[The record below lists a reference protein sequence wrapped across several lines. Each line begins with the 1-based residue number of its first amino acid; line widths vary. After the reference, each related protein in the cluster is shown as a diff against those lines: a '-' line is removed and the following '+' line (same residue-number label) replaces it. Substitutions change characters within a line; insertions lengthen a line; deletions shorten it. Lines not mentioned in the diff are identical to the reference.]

1 MTKKTFYFIIL
12 LIGIRNL
19 TNAQELPLYI
29 TADQKRNN
37 NFLLEIT
44 NYSYTSR
51 GDDEICYT
59 NLTMYSNPNRGFEY
73 SSQSNEDS
81 FSIKRFLIRNNI
93 HNIYFKSISQD
104 YRRCWPEWC
113 CDGAIAAIEKT
124 IPISKYC
131 STLSFK
137 DYGENHHGDKEAESN
152 IFFNY
157 KVIPLHTL
165 KTSDNNS
172 AKFLPIDV
180 KVPLIA
186 KEGFDNNLY
195 HYEYATEKKK
205 KKRNF
210 WSLLLVD
217 DYDYNWQ
224 PLPAKFQQKQ
234 SIEVSA
240 EDVLGSKAR
249 AEEMIGKP
257 IYFRVV
263 SYDKDTGLVCSSSEV
278 LPLTVTQAAPFIT
291 IKNIQ
296 SPLCNS
302 NETTATVTIQLSRKL
317 LGSLEQYRK
326 NKGAY
331 LGEVFEKLSFSEK
344 DVQILGKSSIG
355 VNGLPEDLTEYFL
368 QHDRIDNVVLTTATV
383 TTNYQIDIMGY
394 FYYLNKNGERKDIQL
409 YTDDAQHKG
418 IFTITVPQPL
428 TAKAFPI
435 DNRCFGDTQGK
446 IEVRVLGGTP
456 PYKYIKNGEPP
467 VAIAGNFFS
476 IENLAS
482 GVYTFTITDKNNCP
496 MTSDNPLVVT
506 VWGPKMP
513 ITIMNENTDLVTNV
527 TGFGR
532 ADGKIE
538 PIVMGGTLYNY
549 NKNQYIATL
558 YSSKGEI
565 SYSKRDLLSADN
577 DIPKYRYVYEN
588 LEAGTYTFTVRDY
601 YNCAIMKEIT
611 ITEPPLL
618 TASITATTTIGC
630 NQNNNDPN
638 NHYELYSNGVLSA
651 TVEGGV
657 PPYKYFWKKLG
668 RRVPLQGN
676 DKPIIRGLS
685 KGTYQLVVTDKN
697 DNEATA
703 FYTLT
708 EPPRLMLSV
717 TKSEMTCSAPN
728 GGQATA
734 IASGGT
740 PPYTYLWNTGYSGA
754 YITGLS
760 AGKYFVTVSD
770 SRGCSVQEKVVL
782 SYPEEVEVN
791 NAIITP
797 VTCYEGNDG
806 KIALTLS
813 GGKGNINVSWYDA
826 QGNLLSQR
834 ITNGGKT
841 INGLKAGKYKAVFCD
856 QSDCPAL
863 EQFYEVL
870 QPEKTVINIPS
881 QITICQGDSRS
892 FDLSSAFPSATF
904 RWTNSTGSLLSTEPT
919 FAVSAKGIY
928 KVEITDQKGCRE
940 ATTFEVLQSDK
951 VLEVDFLAATN
962 AYYNYTVKLINLS
975 HSITT
980 QWVLPQEVTLIKEE
994 NGGAEVR
1001 FPKEGTYT
1009 IGLKGLLDGCEKTIY
1024 KTLWV
1029 EKDRLGIGKENSS
1042 KEVVIDDFKIVD
1054 NPNNGTFRIEVKLK
1068 KPAAIKIYGMD
1079 ILGQMVIPPI
1089 EQPESTTFNIP
1100 VSNSRL
1106 SGQYLIIL
1114 EAGGDVMVQ
1123 KMIVH

>member
-1 MTKKTFYFIIL
+1 MYKKIPIIFFFILIVNPTFGQDYPL
-12 LIGIRNL
+12 GIRDIDKQNNNYYLTTNL
-19 TNAQELPLYI
+19 DWKVKYATGHCEAFFQTFIDGNSIISKNLGEYRNNTYSLGAFLSNKPSTIYFRAMARDAGWIIKWFEEFRSCNSNTS
-29 TADQKRNN
+29 TADKNSPTQNIVLCWERKEKLHDTKDKMN
-37 NFLLEIT
+37 T
-44 NYSYTSR
+44 YSGY
-51 GDDEICYT
+51 EVEYW
-59 NLTMYSNPNRGFEY
+59 LT
-73 SSQSNEDS
+73 
-81 FSIKRFLIRNNI
+81 IK
-93 HNIYFKSISQD
+93 
-104 YRRCWPEWC
+104 
-113 CDGAIAAIEKT
+113 
-124 IPISKYC
+124 
-131 STLSFK
+131 
-137 DYGENHHGDKEAESN
+137 
-152 IFFNY
+152 Y
-157 KVIPLHTL
+157 KIVPLHTL

-172 AKFLPIDV
+172 AKFLPVDV

-186 KEGFDNNLY
+186 KEGFDSDLY
-195 HYEYATEKKK
+195 RYEYATQG
-205 KKRNF
+205 N
-210 WSLLLVD
+210 
-217 DYDYNWQ
+217 NWQ

-249 AEEMIGKP
+249 AEEMIGKH

-263 SYDKDTGLVCSSSEV
+263 SYDKDTGLVCSSSNNV
-278 LPLTVTQAAPFIT
+278 NLTVTQAPPLIT

-296 SPLCNS
+296 SPLCNIK
-302 NETTATVTIQLSRKL
+302 ETKTTATVTIQLSRKL
-317 LGSLEQYRK
+317 LGSLEQYKK
-326 NKGAY
+326 NRGAY
-331 LGEVFEKLSFSEK
+331 LGEVFNTFSFIKEGGNETEGA
-344 DVQILGKSSIG
+344 IEI
-355 VNGLPEDLTEYFL
+355 NGLPEDLTEYFL

-383 TTNYQIDIMGY
+383 TTNYQIDIKGF
-394 FYYLNKNGERKDIQL
+394 FYYLDSNGQRKDIQL
-409 YTDDAQHKG
+409 YTDDTQHKG
-418 IFTITVPQPL
+418 RFTVAVPEPL
-428 TAKAFPI
+428 NSSLYYKY
-435 DNRCFGDTQGK
+435 DNQCFGESMGV
-446 IEVRVLGGTP
+446 IILGFSGGTP
-456 PYKYIKNGEPP
+456 PYKYIKNGEEPIP
-467 VAIAGNFFS
+467 VYGNS
-476 IENLAS
+476 IYLSSLPS
-482 GVYTFTITDKNNCP
+482 GTYTFTITDKNDCQILKNG
-496 MTSDNPLVVT
+496 VVSP
-506 VWGPKMP
+506 VVVKIGGPTKP
-513 ITIMNENTDLVTNV
+513 ITIVNEGEADFVKHVSGYKRGDGSITTIITGGTPKKNDLLEYTV
-527 TGFGR
+527 
-532 ADGKIE
+532 KIE
-538 PIVMGGTLYNY
+538 
-549 NKNQYIATL
+549 
-558 YSSKGEI
+558 SDKGIKKEI
-565 SYSKRDLLSADN
+565 SL
-577 DIPKYRYVYEN
+577 YETGSSIRGFKSTFEY
-588 LEAGTYTFTVRDY
+588 LDAGTYTLTIIDD
-601 YNCAIMKEIT
+601 NGCTLTKKIT
-611 ITEPPLL
+611 ITEPDELIIN
-618 TASITATTTIGC
+618 SIEATPISC
-630 NQNNNDPN
+630 NPRNSDPN
-638 NHYELYSNGVLSA
+638 NNSSINSNGTL
-651 TVEGGV
+651 TVNAKGGV
-657 PPYKYFWKKLG
+657 PAYRYVWKRFNKPYTETRNKTITDLVDGIYQVEVIDANENKA
-668 RRVPLQGN
+668 V
-676 DKPIIRGLS
+676 
-685 KGTYQLVVTDKN
+685 GT
-697 DNEATA
+697 
-703 FYTLT
+703 YTLT
-708 EPPRLMLSV
+708 YPDPLYLKI

-740 PPYTYLWNTGYSGA
+740 PPYTYLWNTGHSGA
-754 YITGLS
+754 HITGLS
-760 AGKYFVTVSD
+760 AGKYFLTVSD

-841 INGLKAGKYKAVFCD
+841 INGLKAGKYKAVFRD

-870 QPEKTVINIPS
+870 QPEKTIINIPS

-892 FDLSSAFPSATF
+892 FDLSTAFPSATF
-904 RWTNSTGSLLSTEPT
+904 RWTDSTGTLLSTEPT

-1009 IGLKGLLDGCEKTIY
+1009 IGLKGFLDGCEKTIY

-1079 ILGQMVIPPI
+1079 ILGQMVISPI
-1089 EQPESTTFNIP
+1089 EQPEGTSFSIP

-1114 EAGGDVMVQ
+1114 EAGGDIMVQ
-1123 KMIVH
+1123 KMIVNH

>member
-1 MTKKTFYFIIL
+1 MYKKIPIIFFFILIVNPTFGQDYPL
-12 LIGIRNL
+12 GIRDIDKQNNNYYLTTNL
-19 TNAQELPLYI
+19 DWKVKYATGHCEAFFQTFIDGNSIISKDLGEYRNNTYSLGAFLSNKPSTIYFRAMARDAGWIIKWFEKFRSCNSNTS
-29 TADQKRNN
+29 TADKNSPTQNIVLCSERKEKLHDTKDEMN
-37 NFLLEIT
+37 T
-44 NYSYTSR
+44 YSGY
-51 GDDEICYT
+51 EVEYW
-59 NLTMYSNPNRGFEY
+59 LT
-73 SSQSNEDS
+73 
-81 FSIKRFLIRNNI
+81 IK
-93 HNIYFKSISQD
+93 
-104 YRRCWPEWC
+104 
-113 CDGAIAAIEKT
+113 
-124 IPISKYC
+124 
-131 STLSFK
+131 
-137 DYGENHHGDKEAESN
+137 
-152 IFFNY
+152 Y
-157 KVIPLHTL
+157 KIVPLHTL

-172 AKFLPIDV
+172 AKFLPIETEI
-180 KVPLIA
+180 PLIG
-186 KEGFDNNLY
+186 KEGFNPDLY
-195 HYEYATEKKK
+195 EFRYREFGKDWKTLKESQYSRHS
-205 KKRNF
+205 R
-210 WSLLLVD
+210 
-217 DYDYNWQ
+217 YDY
-224 PLPAKFQQKQ
+224 PHTIYTSASKIFGAK
-234 SIEVSA
+234 A
-240 EDVLGSKAR
+240 ES
-249 AEEMIGKP
+249 MIGKT
-257 IYFRVV
+257 IDFQIV
-263 SYDKDTGLVCSSSEV
+263 SRDKDNGNVCSSSNII
-278 LPLTVTQAAPFIT
+278 PLTITKSAPFIGVID
-291 IKNIQ
+291 IKN
-296 SPLCNS
+296 PLCYS
-302 NETTATVTIQLSRKL
+302 NEPTATFTVKLGRKL
-317 LGSLEQYRK
+317 LGDLQKYKTDK
-326 NKGAY
+326 NNY
-331 LGEVFEKLSFSEK
+331 LGETLKITIQRK
-344 DVQILGKSSIG
+344 DSSRAERPE
-355 VNGLPEDLTEYFL
+355 NLPEEESKTTEYFL
-368 QHDRIDNVVLTTATV
+368 QHDRIENVVLHTASV
-383 TTNYQIDIMGY
+383 TTDYTIKLKGNL
-394 FYYLNKNGERKDIQL
+394 YYLNSEGKRASIPL
-409 YTDDAQHKG
+409 YSDHYMHSYP
-418 IFTITVPQPL
+418 FTITVPKPL
-428 TAKAFPI
+428 TASAFPT

-496 MTSDNPLVVT
+496 MTSDNPLVVN

-549 NKNQYIATL
+549 NKNQYIVEL

-588 LEAGTYTFTVRDY
+588 LKAGTYTFTVRDY
-601 YNCAIMKEIT
+601 YGCAIKKEII

-638 NHYELYSNGVLSA
+638 NHYELYNNGVLRA

-657 PPYKYFWKKLG
+657 PPYKYRWKKIGSQTSFLG
-668 RRVPLQGN
+668 NGTAVIRRLG
-676 DKPIIRGLS
+676 
-685 KGTYQLVVTDKN
+685 KGTYQLVVTDEN

-728 GGQATA
+728 GGQAAA

-740 PPYTYLWNTGYSGA
+740 PPYTYLWNTGHSGA
-754 YITGLS
+754 HITGLS

-813 GGKGNINVSWYDA
+813 GGKGNISVSWYDA

-841 INGLKAGKYKAVFCD
+841 INGLKAGKYKAVFRD

-892 FDLSSAFPSATF
+892 FDLSTAFPSATF
-904 RWTNSTGSLLSTEPT
+904 RWTDSTGSLLSTEPT

-994 NGGAEVR
+994 NGSAEVR

-1009 IGLKGLLDGCEKTIY
+1009 IGLKGFLDGCEKTIY

-1079 ILGQMVIPPI
+1079 ILGQMVISPI
-1089 EQPESTTFNIP
+1089 EQPEGTSFSIP

-1123 KMIVH
+1123 KMIVNH

>member
-1 MTKKTFYFIIL
+1 MKKFLLILIFLDYFISFGQDFSLGIDTNTKEKYKYL
-12 LIGIRNL
+12 LLSKKFVL
-19 TNAQELPLYI
+19 TAW
-29 TADQKRNN
+29 R
-37 NFLLEIT
+37 
-44 NYSYTSR
+44 
-51 GDDEICYT
+51 DDRDCGSLFYVQL
-59 NLTMYSNPNRGFEY
+59 N
-73 SSQSNEDS
+73 D
-81 FSIKRFLIRNNI
+81 K
-93 HNIYFKSISQD
+93 D
-104 YRRCWPEWC
+104 
-113 CDGAIAAIEKT
+113 
-124 IPISKYC
+124 IPIRIGNESFTRFEGFWSGTYYPEIKHPFDFEPKKIFIHGWFKDTGNFRSC
-131 STLSFK
+131 DENLGANNAWINVKNEEPIDICKTGNIKGEDETEEEVSIASTLEF
-137 DYGENHHGDKEAESN
+137 Y
-152 IFFNY
+152 IL
-157 KVIPLHTL
+157 PLHTL

-172 AKFLPIDV
+172 AKFLPIETEI
-180 KVPLIA
+180 PLIG
-186 KEGFDNNLY
+186 KEGFNPDLY
-195 HYEYATEKKK
+195 EFRYREFGKDWKTLKESQYSRHS
-205 KKRNF
+205 R
-210 WSLLLVD
+210 
-217 DYDYNWQ
+217 YDY
-224 PLPAKFQQKQ
+224 PHTIYTSASKIFGAK
-234 SIEVSA
+234 A
-240 EDVLGSKAR
+240 ES
-249 AEEMIGKP
+249 MIGKT
-257 IYFRVV
+257 IDFQIV
-263 SYDKDTGLVCSSSEV
+263 SRDKDNGNVCSSSNII
-278 LPLTVTQAAPFIT
+278 PLIITKSAPFIGVID
-291 IKNIQ
+291 IKN
-296 SPLCNS
+296 PLCYS
-302 NETTATVTIQLSRKL
+302 NEPTATFTVKLGRKL
-317 LGSLEQYRK
+317 LGDLQKYKTDK
-326 NKGAY
+326 NNY
-331 LGEVFEKLSFSEK
+331 LGETLKITIQRK
-344 DVQILGKSSIG
+344 DSSRAERPE
-355 VNGLPEDLTEYFL
+355 NLPEEESKTTEYFL
-368 QHDRIDNVVLTTATV
+368 QHDRIENVVLHTASV
-383 TTNYQIDIMGY
+383 TTDYTIKLKGNL
-394 FYYLNKNGERKDIQL
+394 YYLNSEGKRASIPL
-409 YTDDAQHKG
+409 YSDHYMHSYP
-418 IFTITVPQPL
+418 FTITVPQPL

-467 VAIAGNFFS
+467 VTIAGNFFS

-496 MTSDNPLVVT
+496 MASDNPLVVN

-527 TGFGR
+527 TGSGR

-565 SYSKRDLLSADN
+565 SYSKRDLLSVDN

-601 YNCAIMKEIT
+601 YDCAIMKEIT

-618 TASITATTTIGC
+618 TASISATTTIGC

-638 NHYELYSNGVLSA
+638 NHYELYNNGVLSA

-685 KGTYQLVVTDKN
+685 KGTYQLFVTDEN
-697 DNEATA
+697 DDEVIA

-708 EPPRLMLSV
+708 EPPQLMLSV
-717 TKSEMTCSAPN
+717 TKSEMTCSVPN

-740 PPYTYLWNTGYSGA
+740 PPYTYLWNTGHSGA
-754 YITGLS
+754 HITGLS

-813 GGKGNINVSWYDA
+813 GGKGTINISWYDA

-841 INGLKAGKYKAVFCD
+841 INGLKAGKYKAVFRD

-892 FDLSSAFPSATF
+892 FDLSTAFPSATF
-904 RWTNSTGSLLSTEPT
+904 RWTDSTGTLLSTEPT

-940 ATTFEVLQSDK
+940 STTFEVLQSDK

-1009 IGLKGLLDGCEKTIY
+1009 IGLKGFLDGCEKTIY

-1029 EKDRLGIGKENSS
+1029 EKDRLGIGKENSF

-1079 ILGQMVIPPI
+1079 ILGQMVISPI

-1100 VSNSRL
+1100 VSNSGL

-1123 KMIVH
+1123 KMIVNH

>member
-1 MTKKTFYFIIL
+1 MCKTL
-12 LIGIRNL
+12 HDSKEGDG
-19 TNAQELPLYI
+19 NAASLG
-29 TADQKRNN
+29 
-37 NFLLEIT
+37 
-44 NYSYTSR
+44 YSY
-51 GDDEICYT
+51 DFY
-59 NLTMYSNPNRGFEY
+59 
-73 SSQSNEDS
+73 
-81 FSIKRFLIRNNI
+81 
-93 HNIYFKSISQD
+93 
-104 YRRCWPEWC
+104 
-113 CDGAIAAIEKT
+113 
-124 IPISKYC
+124 
-131 STLSFK
+131 
-137 DYGENHHGDKEAESN
+137 
-152 IFFNY
+152 
-157 KVIPLHTL
+157 VVPLHTL
-165 KTSDNNS
+165 KTSDSNS

-186 KEGFDNNLY
+186 KEGFDSDLY
-195 HYEYATEKKK
+195 RYEYATQG
-205 KKRNF
+205 N
-210 WSLLLVD
+210 
-217 DYDYNWQ
+217 NWR
-224 PLPAKFQQKQ
+224 PLPAKFQKKQ

-240 EDVLGSKAR
+240 EDVLESKTK
-249 AEEMIGKP
+249 AEEMIGKF
-257 IYFRVV
+257 ISFRVV
-263 SYDKDTGLVCSSSEV
+263 SYDKDTGLVCSSSNNV
-278 LPLTVTQAAPFIT
+278 DLTVTQAAPLIT

-317 LGSLEQYRK
+317 LGSLEQYKK
-326 NKGAY
+326 NRGAY
-331 LGEVFEKLSFSEK
+331 LGEVFNTFSFIKEGGN
-344 DVQILGKSSIG
+344 QTEAAIG
-355 VNGLPEDLTEYFL
+355 INGLPKDLTEYFL
-368 QHDRIDNVVLTTATV
+368 QHDRIDNVVLTTASV
-383 TTNYQIDIMGY
+383 TTNYQIDIKGK
-394 FYYLNKNGERKDIQL
+394 FYYLDSNGQRKDIQL
-409 YTDDAQHKG
+409 YTDDTQHKG
-418 IFTITVPQPL
+418 RFTVAVPEPL
-428 TAKAFPI
+428 NSSLYYKY
-435 DNRCFGDTQGK
+435 DNQCFGESMGV
-446 IEVRVLGGTP
+446 IILGFSGGTP
-456 PYKYIKNGEPP
+456 PYKYIKNGEEPIP
-467 VAIAGNFFS
+467 VYGNS
-476 IENLAS
+476 IYLSSLPS
-482 GVYTFTITDKNNCP
+482 GTYTFTITDKNDCQILKNGVVSP
-496 MTSDNPLVVT
+496 VVVT
-506 VWGPKMP
+506 ITQPQIP
-513 ITIMNENTDLVTNV
+513 ITITNEIDYISQIR
-527 TGFGR
+527 GYGR
-532 ADGKIE
+532 KDGAIR
-538 PIVMGGTLYNY
+538 PIIKGGTTVNGEYLV
-549 NKNQYIATL
+549 QLQTQTQTL
-558 YSSKGEI
+558 TFSGTGRRPSGGYQASF
-565 SYSKRDLLSADN
+565 DN
-577 DIPKYRYVYEN
+577 LDK
-588 LEAGTYTFTVRDY
+588 GTYTL
-601 YNCAIMKEIT
+601 T
-611 ITEPPLL
+611 IQDHKGCILTRVISIVEPPLL
-618 TASITATTTIGC
+618 TASISATTTIGC

-638 NHYELYSNGVLSA
+638 NHYELYNNGVLSA

-657 PPYKYFWKKLG
+657 PPYKYRWKKIGSQTSFLG
-668 RRVPLQGN
+668 NGTAVIRRLG
-676 DKPIIRGLS
+676 
-685 KGTYQLVVTDKN
+685 KGTYQLVVTDEN

-740 PPYTYLWNTGYSGA
+740 PPYTYLWNTGHSGA
-754 YITGLS
+754 HITGLS

-813 GGKGNINVSWYDA
+813 GGKGNISISWYDA

-841 INGLKAGKYKAVFCD
+841 INGLKAGKYKAVFRD

-892 FDLSSAFPSATF
+892 FDLSTAFPSATF
-904 RWTNSTGSLLSTEPT
+904 RWTDSTGTLLSTEPT
-919 FAVSAKGIY
+919 FAVSTKGIY

-940 ATTFEVLQSDK
+940 MTTFEVLQSDK

-994 NGGAEVR
+994 NGSAEVR

-1009 IGLKGLLDGCEKTIY
+1009 IGLKGFLDGCEKTIY

-1029 EKDRLGIGKENSS
+1029 EKDRLGIGKENSF

-1079 ILGQMVIPPI
+1079 ILGQMVISPI

-1123 KMIVH
+1123 KMIVNH

>member
-1 MTKKTFYFIIL
+1 MEKKFRETPI
-12 LIGIRNL
+12 N
-19 TNAQELPLYI
+19 
-29 TADQKRNN
+29 
-37 NFLLEIT
+37 
-44 NYSYTSR
+44 
-51 GDDEICYT
+51 
-59 NLTMYSNPNRGFEY
+59 
-73 SSQSNEDS
+73 QSNIELDDDVEK
-81 FSIKRFLIRNNI
+81 IKI
-93 HNIYFKSISQD
+93 HREVVDAVLKFNFFGNKST
-104 YRRCWPEWC
+104 C
-113 CDGAIAAIEKT
+113 CDCFHTSDAKEEKPYDIT
-124 IPISKYC
+124 YC
-131 STLSFK
+131 ALRPLSLHVVSGEKKPQAKGSITF
-137 DYGENHHGDKEAESN
+137 DYYIRPN
-152 IFFNY
+152 
-157 KVIPLHTL
+157 HTL

-186 KEGFDNNLY
+186 KEGFDSDLY

-205 KKRNF
+205 KERK
-210 WSLLLVD
+210 WWWPLLWGD

-224 PLPAKFQQKQ
+224 PLPAKFQKKQ
-234 SIEVSA
+234 RIGVSA
-240 EDVLGSKAR
+240 GDILGSKAK
-249 AEEMIGKP
+249 AEEMIGKH

-278 LPLTVTQAAPFIT
+278 LPLTVTQAAPLIT

-296 SPLCNS
+296 TPLCNS

-317 LGSLEQYRK
+317 LGSLEQYKK
-326 NKGAY
+326 NRGAY
-331 LGEVFEKLSFSEK
+331 LGEVFNTFSFIKEGGN
-344 DVQILGKSSIG
+344 QTEAAIG
-355 VNGLPEDLTEYFL
+355 INGLPKDLTEYFL
-368 QHDRIDNVVLTTATV
+368 QHDRIDNVVLTTASV
-383 TTNYQIDIMGY
+383 TTNYQIDIKGF
-394 FYYLNKNGERKDIQL
+394 FYYLDSNRQRKDIPL
-409 YTDDAQHKG
+409 YTDDTQHKG
-418 IFTITVPQPL
+418 RFTVAVPEPL
-428 TAKAFPI
+428 NSSLYYKY
-435 DNRCFGDTQGK
+435 DNQCFGESMGVM
-446 IEVRVLGGTP
+446 ILGFSGGTP
-456 PYKYIKNGEPP
+456 PYKYIKNGEEPIP
-467 VAIAGNFFS
+467 VYGNS
-476 IENLAS
+476 IYLSSLPS
-482 GVYTFTITDKNNCP
+482 GTYTFTITDKNDCQILKNG
-496 MTSDNPLVVT
+496 VVSP
-506 VWGPKMP
+506 VVVKIGGPTKP
-513 ITIMNENTDLVTNV
+513 ITIVNEGEADFVKHVSGYKRGDGSITTIITGGTPKKNDLLEYTV
-527 TGFGR
+527 
-532 ADGKIE
+532 KIE
-538 PIVMGGTLYNY
+538 
-549 NKNQYIATL
+549 
-558 YSSKGEI
+558 SDKGIKKEI
-565 SYSKRDLLSADN
+565 SL
-577 DIPKYRYVYEN
+577 YETGSSIRGFKSTFEY
-588 LEAGTYTFTVRDY
+588 LDAGTYTLTIIDD
-601 YNCAIMKEIT
+601 NGCTLTKKIT
-611 ITEPPLL
+611 IIEPDEL
-618 TASITATTTIGC
+618 IIKNIEATPISC
-630 NQNNNDPN
+630 NPRNSDPN
-638 NHYELYSNGVLSA
+638 NNSSINSNGTL
-651 TVEGGV
+651 TVNAKGGV
-657 PPYKYFWKKLG
+657 PIYRYVWKRFNKPYTETRNKTITDLVDGIYQVEVIDANENKA
-668 RRVPLQGN
+668 V
-676 DKPIIRGLS
+676 
-685 KGTYQLVVTDKN
+685 GT
-697 DNEATA
+697 
-703 FYTLT
+703 YTLT
-708 EPPRLMLSV
+708 YPDPLYLKI

-740 PPYTYLWNTGYSGA
+740 PPYTYLWNTGHSGA
-754 YITGLS
+754 HITGLS

-813 GGKGNINVSWYDA
+813 GGKGNISVSWYDA

-841 INGLKAGKYKAVFCD
+841 INGLKAGKYKAVFRD

-892 FDLSSAFPSATF
+892 FDLSTAFPSATF
-904 RWTNSTGSLLSTEPT
+904 RWTDSTGSLLSTEPT

-940 ATTFEVLQSDK
+940 STTFEVLQSDK

-1009 IGLKGLLDGCEKTIY
+1009 IGLKGFLDGCEKTIY

-1068 KPAAIKIYGMD
+1068 KPAVIKIYGMD

-1123 KMIVH
+1123 KMIVNH

>member
-1 MTKKTFYFIIL
+1 MSSFFIL
-12 LIGIRNL
+12 C
-19 TNAQELPLYI
+19 
-29 TADQKRNN
+29 N
-37 NFLLEIT
+37 NFLKKHLDFLFYLYYVFFFVNLYSQKKYFLDLKNLNISSWTRDRTCTNIT
-44 NYSYTSR
+44 QIKILYKN
-51 GDDEICYT
+51 GKEVPVF
-59 NLTMYSNPNRGFEY
+59 YSNNDTKTPFN
-73 SSQSNEDS
+73 QSNIELDDDVEKIKIYREVVDAVLDWDFLGES
-81 FSIKRFLIRNNI
+81 TCCYCFHTDDAKREEPYDITYCALRPLSLHVASREKHAQAKGSITF
-93 HNIYFKSISQD
+93 D
-104 YRRCWPEWC
+104 YYIKP
-113 CDGAIAAIEKT
+113 
-124 IPISKYC
+124 
-131 STLSFK
+131 
-137 DYGENHHGDKEAESN
+137 N
-152 IFFNY
+152 
-157 KVIPLHTL
+157 HTL

-186 KEGFDNNLY
+186 KEGFDSDLY
-195 HYEYATEKKK
+195 RYEYATQG
-205 KKRNF
+205 N
-210 WSLLLVD
+210 
-217 DYDYNWQ
+217 NWQ
-224 PLPAKFQQKQ
+224 PLPAKFQKKQ
-234 SIEVSA
+234 RIDVSA

-249 AEEMIGKP
+249 AEEMIGKH

-263 SYDKDTGLVCSSSEV
+263 SYDKDTGLVCSHSNNV
-278 LPLTVTQAAPFIT
+278 DLTVTQAAPLIT

-296 SPLCNS
+296 SPLCNIKGT
-302 NETTATVTIQLSRKL
+302 ETTATVTIQLSRKL
-317 LGSLEQYRK
+317 LGSLEQYKK
-326 NKGAY
+326 NRGAY
-331 LGEVFEKLSFSEK
+331 LGEVFNTFSFIKEGGN
-344 DVQILGKSSIG
+344 QTEGAIG
-355 VNGLPEDLTEYFL
+355 INGLPKDLTEYFL
-368 QHDRIDNVVLTTATV
+368 QHDRIDNVVLSTATV
-383 TTNYQIDIMGY
+383 TTNYQIDIKGF
-394 FYYLNKNGERKDIQL
+394 FYYLNNNRQRDSIQL
-409 YTDDAQHKG
+409 YTDDVKHKG

-467 VAIAGNFFS
+467 IAIAGNFFS

-496 MTSDNPLVVT
+496 MASDNPLVVN
-506 VWGPKMP
+506 VSGPKMP

-527 TGFGR
+527 TGSGR

-549 NKNQYIATL
+549 NKNQYIVEL

-588 LEAGTYTFTVRDY
+588 LEAGTYTFTVHDY
-601 YNCAIMKEIT
+601 YGCAIKKEII

-638 NHYELYSNGVLSA
+638 NHYELYNNGVLSA

-708 EPPRLMLSV
+708 EPPQLMLSV

-740 PPYTYLWNTGYSGA
+740 PPYTYLWNTGHSGA

-841 INGLKAGKYKAVFCD
+841 INGLKAGKYKAVFRD

-892 FDLSSAFPSATF
+892 FDLSTAFPSATF
-904 RWTNSTGSLLSTEPT
+904 RWTDSTGTLLSTEPT
-919 FAVSAKGIY
+919 FAVSTKGIY

-940 ATTFEVLQSDK
+940 TTTFEVLQSDK

-994 NGGAEVR
+994 NGSAEVR

-1009 IGLKGLLDGCEKTIY
+1009 IGLKGFLDGCEKTIY

-1079 ILGQMVIPPI
+1079 ILGQMVISPI

-1123 KMIVH
+1123 KMIVNH

>member
-1 MTKKTFYFIIL
+1 MQQLSKKTFRFSFLFILCFFSVNLYSQKKYFLDLKNLSISSSTKDRTCTNITQIKIL
-12 LIGIRNL
+12 YKNGK
-19 TNAQELPLYI
+19 EVSV
-29 TADQKRNN
+29 
-37 NFLLEIT
+37 F
-44 NYSYTSR
+44 
-51 GDDEICYT
+51 
-59 NLTMYSNPNRGFEY
+59 YSNNDTETPFNR
-73 SSQSNEDS
+73 SNIELDDDVEK
-81 FSIKRFLIRNNI
+81 IKI
-93 HNIYFKSISQD
+93 HREVVDAVLKFNFFGNKST
-104 YRRCWPEWC
+104 C
-113 CDGAIAAIEKT
+113 CDCFHTSDAKEEKPYDIT
-124 IPISKYC
+124 YC
-131 STLSFK
+131 ALRPLSLHVVSGEKKPQAKGSITF
-137 DYGENHHGDKEAESN
+137 DYYIKPN
-152 IFFNY
+152 
-157 KVIPLHTL
+157 HTL

-186 KEGFDNNLY
+186 REGFDSDLY
-195 HYEYATEKKK
+195 RYEYATQG
-205 KKRNF
+205 N
-210 WSLLLVD
+210 
-217 DYDYNWQ
+217 NWQ
-224 PLPAKFQQKQ
+224 PLPVKFQKKQ
-234 SIEVSA
+234 RIDVSA
-240 EDVLGSKAR
+240 EDVLGSKAK
-249 AEEMIGKP
+249 AEEMIGKH

-263 SYDKDTGLVCSSSEV
+263 SYDKDTGLVCSHSNNV
-278 LPLTVTQAAPFIT
+278 DLTITQAAPLIT

-296 SPLCNS
+296 SPLCNIK
-302 NETTATVTIQLSRKL
+302 EAKTTATVTIQLSRKL
-317 LGSLEQYRK
+317 LGSLEQYKK
-326 NKGAY
+326 NRGAY
-331 LGEVFEKLSFSEK
+331 LGEVFNTFSFIKEGGNETEGA
-344 DVQILGKSSIG
+344 IEI
-355 VNGLPEDLTEYFL
+355 NGLPKDLTEYFL

-383 TTNYQIDIMGY
+383 TTNYQIDIKGF
-394 FYYLNKNGERKDIQL
+394 FYYLNNNRQRDSIQL
-409 YTDDAQHKG
+409 YTDDAKHKG
-418 IFTITVPQPL
+418 IFTITVPKPL
-428 TAKAFPI
+428 TASAFPT
-435 DNRCFGDTQGK
+435 DNKCFGDTKGK

-467 VAIAGNFFS
+467 VAITGNFFT

-496 MTSDNPLVVT
+496 MASDNPLVVN

-601 YNCAIMKEIT
+601 YDCAIMKEIT

-618 TASITATTTIGC
+618 TASITATTIGC

-638 NHYELYSNGVLSA
+638 NHYELYNNGVLRA

-657 PPYKYFWKKLG
+657 PPYKYRWKKIGSQTSLLG
-668 RRVPLQGN
+668 NGTAVIRRLG
-676 DKPIIRGLS
+676 
-685 KGTYQLVVTDKN
+685 KGTYQLVVTDEN

-728 GGQATA
+728 GGQAAA

-740 PPYTYLWNTGYSGA
+740 PPYTYLWNTGHSGA
-754 YITGLS
+754 HITGLS

-813 GGKGNINVSWYDA
+813 GGKGNISVSWYDA

-841 INGLKAGKYKAVFCD
+841 INGLKAGKYKAVFRD

-892 FDLSSAFPSATF
+892 FDLSTAFPSATF
-904 RWTNSTGSLLSTEPT
+904 RWTDSTGTLLSTEPT

-1009 IGLKGLLDGCEKTIY
+1009 IGLKGFLDGCEKTIY

-1029 EKDRLGIGKENSS
+1029 EKDRLGIGKENSF

-1089 EQPESTTFNIP
+1089 EQPESTTFNIS

-1114 EAGGDVMVQ
+1114 EAGGDIMVQ
-1123 KMIVH
+1123 KMIVNH

>member
-1 MTKKTFYFIIL
+1 MLFFITTTTIL
-12 LIGIRNL
+12 AQDYLYNIEL
-19 TNAQELPLYI
+19 TNLSYDVRRKVKRKTSSYI
-29 TADQKRNN
+29 
-37 NFLLEIT
+37 
-44 NYSYTSR
+44 
-51 GDDEICYT
+51 
-59 NLTMYSNPNRGFEY
+59 
-73 SSQSNEDS
+73 
-81 FSIKRFLIRNNI
+81 SIKIYYEGGSKEIYRQKLGYGSKENNLFLPPIRINKKPLSIHVKGFVNFKVGTDAHYEENI
-93 HNIYFKSISQD
+93 PLNLCPNQYFEIDTHSPRMTNITFRINVTPSLTLKSISTS
-104 YRRCWPEWC
+104 
-113 CDGAIAAIEKT
+113 GK
-124 IPISKYC
+124 
-131 STLSFK
+131 
-137 DYGENHHGDKEAESN
+137 SN
-152 IFFNY
+152 SY
-157 KVIPLHTL
+157 
-165 KTSDNNS
+165 
-172 AKFLPIDV
+172 LPIDSEILLV
-180 KVPLIA
+180 A
-186 KEGFDNNLY
+186 KEGFDRNLY
-195 HYEYATEKKK
+195 
-205 KKRNF
+205 
-210 WSLLLVD
+210 
-217 DYDYNWQ
+217 
-224 PLPAKFQQKQ
+224 KFQYEHPIYGWRDFT
-234 SIEVSA
+234 STEYISNWISPHIIRTSA
-240 EDVLGSKAR
+240 KKIFKEE
-249 AEEMIGKP
+249 AEKMIGKT
-257 IYFRVV
+257 INFRV
-263 SYDKDTGLVCSSSEV
+263 LVRGGESCPLNNV
-278 LPLTVTQAAPFIT
+278 IPLTVTQAAPFIT

-317 LGSLEQYRK
+317 LGSLEQYKK
-326 NKGAY
+326 NREAY
-331 LGEVFEKLSFSEK
+331 LGEVFNGFSFIKAGENEKGG
-344 DVQILGKSSIG
+344 DID
-355 VNGLPEDLTEYFL
+355 GLPKDLTEYFL
-368 QHDRIDNVVLTTATV
+368 QHDHIDNVVLRTASV
-383 TTNYQIDIMGY
+383 TTNYQIDIMGK
-394 FYYLNKNGERKDIQL
+394 FYYLNNNGQRKDIPL

-418 IFTITVPQPL
+418 IFTITVPKPL
-428 TAKAFPI
+428 TASAFPT
-435 DNRCFGDTQGK
+435 DNKCFGDTKGK

-456 PYKYIKNGEPP
+456 PYKYVKNDEPP
-467 VAIAGNFFS
+467 VTVGGNSFFLT
-476 IENLAS
+476 NLPT
-482 GVYTFTITDKNNCP
+482 GTYTLTITDKNDCQILKNGKVSP
-496 MTSDNPLVVT
+496 VV
-506 VWGPKMP
+506 VKIGGPAKP
-513 ITIMNENTDLVTNV
+513 ITIVNEGKVNFITHAK
-527 TGFGR
+527 GYKR
-532 ADGKIE
+532 KDGMISA
-538 PIVMGGTLYNY
+538 IITGGTPIDSYRYTTQLQASNGEFI
-549 NKNQYIATL
+549 NTL
-558 YSSKGEI
+558 HMGTGEKKGEFLAL
-565 SYSKRDLLSADN
+565 YYFLGAD
-577 DIPKYRYVYEN
+577 
-588 LEAGTYTFTVRDY
+588 TYTLTIKDR
-601 YNCAIMKEIT
+601 NGCTLTKKIT
-611 ITEPPLL
+611 ITEPDELIIN
-618 TASITATTTIGC
+618 SIEATPISC
-630 NQNNNDPN
+630 NPRNSDPN
-638 NHYELYSNGVLSA
+638 NNSSINSNGTL
-651 TVEGGV
+651 TVNAKGGV
-657 PPYKYFWKKLG
+657 PTYRYVWKRFNKPYTETRNKTITDLVDGIYQVEVIDANENKA
-668 RRVPLQGN
+668 V
-676 DKPIIRGLS
+676 
-685 KGTYQLVVTDKN
+685 GT
-697 DNEATA
+697 
-703 FYTLT
+703 YTLT
-708 EPPRLMLSV
+708 YPDPLYLKV

-740 PPYTYLWNTGYSGA
+740 PPYTYLWNTGHSGA
-754 YITGLS
+754 HITGLS

-791 NAIITP
+791 NAIINP

-813 GGKGNINVSWYDA
+813 GGKGNISVSWYDA

-841 INGLKAGKYKAVFCD
+841 INGLKAGKYKAVFRD

-892 FDLSSAFPSATF
+892 FDLSTAFPSATF
-904 RWTNSTGSLLSTEPT
+904 RWTDSTGTLLSTEPT
-919 FAVSAKGIY
+919 FAVSTKGIY

-1029 EKDRLGIGKENSS
+1029 EKDRLGIGKENSF

-1123 KMIVH
+1123 KMIVNH

>member
-1 MTKKTFYFIIL
+1 MTKKVLYFILFFITTTTIL
-12 LIGIRNL
+12 AQDYLYNIEL
-19 TNAQELPLYI
+19 TNLSYDVRRKVKRKTSSYISIKIYYEGGSKEIYRQELGYGSKENNLFLPPIRINKKPLSIHVKGFVNFKVGTDADYDDTKPLNLCPNQYFEIDTKSPRMTNI
-29 TADQKRNN
+29 TFRINV
-37 NFLLEIT
+37 T
-44 NYSYTSR
+44 PS
-51 GDDEICYT
+51 
-59 NLTMYSNPNRGFEY
+59 LT
-73 SSQSNEDS
+73 
-81 FSIKRFLIRNNI
+81 L
-93 HNIYFKSISQD
+93 KSISTS
-104 YRRCWPEWC
+104 
-113 CDGAIAAIEKT
+113 GK
-124 IPISKYC
+124 
-131 STLSFK
+131 
-137 DYGENHHGDKEAESN
+137 SN
-152 IFFNY
+152 SY
-157 KVIPLHTL
+157 
-165 KTSDNNS
+165 
-172 AKFLPIDV
+172 LPIDSEILLV
-180 KVPLIA
+180 A
-186 KEGFDNNLY
+186 KEGFDRNLY
-195 HYEYATEKKK
+195 
-205 KKRNF
+205 
-210 WSLLLVD
+210 
-217 DYDYNWQ
+217 
-224 PLPAKFQQKQ
+224 KFQYEHPIYGWRDFT
-234 SIEVSA
+234 STEYISDWSSPHIIRTSA
-240 EDVLGSKAR
+240 KKIFKEE
-249 AEEMIGKP
+249 AEKMIGKT
-257 IYFRVV
+257 INFRV
-263 SYDKDTGLVCSSSEV
+263 LVRGGESCPLNNV
-278 LPLTVTQAAPFIT
+278 IPLTVTQAAPLIT

-296 SPLCNS
+296 SPLCNIK
-302 NETTATVTIQLSRKL
+302 ETKTTATVTIQLSRKL
-317 LGSLEQYRK
+317 LGSLEQYKK
-326 NKGAY
+326 NRGAY
-331 LGEVFEKLSFSEK
+331 LGEVFNTFSFIKEGGN
-344 DVQILGKSSIG
+344 QTEGAIEI
-355 VNGLPEDLTEYFL
+355 NGLPKDLTEYFL

-383 TTNYQIDIMGY
+383 TTNYQIDIKGK
-394 FYYLNKNGERKDIQL
+394 FYYLDSNGQRKDIQL
-409 YTDDAQHKG
+409 YTDDTQHKG

-428 TAKAFPI
+428 TASAFPTG
-435 DNRCFGDTQGK
+435 NRCFGDTQGK

-467 VAIAGNFFS
+467 VAIAGNFFT

-496 MTSDNPLVVT
+496 MASDNPLVVN

-549 NKNQYIATL
+549 NKNQYTVEL

-588 LEAGTYTFTVRDY
+588 LEAGTYTFTVHDY
-601 YNCAIMKEIT
+601 YGCAIKKEII

-638 NHYELYSNGVLSA
+638 NHYELYNNGVLRA

-668 RRVPLQGN
+668 RQVPLQGN
-676 DKPIIRGLS
+676 DKAIIRGLS
-685 KGTYQLVVTDKN
+685 KGTYQLVVTDE
-697 DNEATA
+697 NENQTTA

-740 PPYTYLWNTGYSGA
+740 PPYTYLWNTGHSGA
-754 YITGLS
+754 HITGLS

-791 NAIITP
+791 NAIINP

-841 INGLKAGKYKAVFCD
+841 INGLKAGKYKAVFRD

-892 FDLSSAFPSATF
+892 FDLSTAFPSATF
-904 RWTNSTGSLLSTEPT
+904 RWTDSTGTLLSTEPT
-919 FAVSAKGIY
+919 FAVSTKGIY

-1009 IGLKGLLDGCEKTIY
+1009 IGLKGFLDGCEKTIY

-1079 ILGQMVIPPI
+1079 ILGQMVISPI

-1114 EAGGDVMVQ
+1114 EAGGDIMVQ
-1123 KMIVH
+1123 KMIVNH

>member
-1 MTKKTFYFIIL
+1 MKKFLLILIFLDYFISFGQDFSLGIDTNTKEKYKYL
-12 LIGIRNL
+12 LLSKKFVLTAWRDDRDCGSLFYVQLNDKDISIRIGNESFTHFKGFWSGTYYPEIKHPFDFEPKKIFIHGWFKDSGNFRSCDEDLGAN
-19 TNAQELPLYI
+19 NAWINVKNEKPI
-29 TADQKRNN
+29 D
-37 NFLLEIT
+37 
-44 NYSYTSR
+44 
-51 GDDEICYT
+51 ICKT
-59 NLTMYSNPNRGFEY
+59 GEVKGRDATQGEV
-73 SSQSNEDS
+73 
-81 FSIKRFLIRNNI
+81 SI
-93 HNIYFKSISQD
+93 
-104 YRRCWPEWC
+104 
-113 CDGAIAAIEKT
+113 A
-124 IPISKYC
+124 
-131 STLSFK
+131 STLEF
-137 DYGENHHGDKEAESN
+137 Y
-152 IFFNY
+152 I
-157 KVIPLHTL
+157 IPLHTL

-172 AKFLPIDV
+172 AKFLPIETEI
-180 KVPLIA
+180 PLIG
-186 KEGFDNNLY
+186 KEGFNPDLY
-195 HYEYATEKKK
+195 EFRYREFGKDWKTLKESQYSRHS
-205 KKRNF
+205 R
-210 WSLLLVD
+210 
-217 DYDYNWQ
+217 YDY
-224 PLPAKFQQKQ
+224 PHTIYTSASKIFGAK
-234 SIEVSA
+234 A
-240 EDVLGSKAR
+240 ES
-249 AEEMIGKP
+249 MIGKT
-257 IYFRVV
+257 IDFQIV
-263 SYDKDTGLVCSSSEV
+263 SRDKDNGNVCSSSNII
-278 LPLTVTQAAPFIT
+278 PLIITKSAPFIGVID
-291 IKNIQ
+291 IKN
-296 SPLCNS
+296 PLCYS
-302 NETTATVTIQLSRKL
+302 NEPTATFTVKLGRKL
-317 LGSLEQYRK
+317 LGDLQKYKTDK
-326 NKGAY
+326 NNY
-331 LGEVFEKLSFSEK
+331 LGETLKITIQRK
-344 DVQILGKSSIG
+344 DSSRAERPE
-355 VNGLPEDLTEYFL
+355 NLPEEESKTTEYFL
-368 QHDRIDNVVLTTATV
+368 QHDRIENVVLHTASV
-383 TTNYQIDIMGY
+383 TTDYTIKLKGNL
-394 FYYLNKNGERKDIQL
+394 YYLNSEGKRASIPL
-409 YTDDAQHKG
+409 YSDHYMHSYP
-418 IFTITVPQPL
+418 FTITVPKPL
-428 TAKAFPI
+428 TASAFPI

-496 MTSDNPLVVT
+496 MASDNPLVVN

-527 TGFGR
+527 TGSGR

-549 NKNQYIATL
+549 NKNQYIVEL

-588 LEAGTYTFTVRDY
+588 LEAGTYTFTVHDY
-601 YNCAIMKEIT
+601 YGCVIKKEII

-618 TASITATTTIGC
+618 TASISATTTIGC

-638 NHYELYSNGVLSA
+638 NHYELYNNGVLRA

-657 PPYKYFWKKLG
+657 PPYKYRWKKIGSQTPFLG
-668 RRVPLQGN
+668 NGTA
-676 DKPIIRGLS
+676 IIRRLS

-728 GGQATA
+728 GGQAAA

-740 PPYTYLWNTGYSGA
+740 PPYTYLWNTGHSGA
-754 YITGLS
+754 HITGLS

-791 NAIITP
+791 NAIINP

-813 GGKGNINVSWYDA
+813 GGKGTINISWYDA

-841 INGLKAGKYKAVFCD
+841 INGLKAGKYKAVFRD

-892 FDLSSAFPSATF
+892 FDLSTAFPSATF
-904 RWTNSTGSLLSTEPT
+904 RWTDSTGTLLSTEPT

-940 ATTFEVLQSDK
+940 TTTFEVLQSDK

-994 NGGAEVR
+994 NGSAEVH

-1009 IGLKGLLDGCEKTIY
+1009 IGLKGFLDGCEKTIY

-1079 ILGQMVIPPI
+1079 ILGQMVISPI
-1089 EQPESTTFNIP
+1089 EQPEGTSFSIP

-1123 KMIVH
+1123 KMIVNH

>member
-1 MTKKTFYFIIL
+1 MSYSSLLGQNDFLPIGVHDQQKKDYMYALKISDLSFHITKRSEGICHNEWNIKFTNRSNNPTIIYNRNEQDVDNL
-12 LIGIRNL
+12 EGIFFSNSEIIEISYYARSTDKRRDWWNWRC
-19 TNAQELPLYI
+19 
-29 TADQKRNN
+29 DQHAIINIKRNR
-37 NFLLEIT
+37 FQDLEICRKH
-44 NYSYTSR
+44 SVYTIGR
-51 GDDEICYT
+51 HG
-59 NLTMYSNPNRGFEY
+59 G
-73 SSQSNEDS
+73 NEV
-81 FSIKRFLIRNNI
+81 RN
-93 HNIYFKSISQD
+93 K
-104 YRRCWPEWC
+104 
-113 CDGAIAAIEKT
+113 
-124 IPISKYC
+124 
-131 STLSFK
+131 LSF
-137 DYGENHHGDKEAESN
+137 YYE
-152 IFFNY
+152 IL
-157 KVIPLHTL
+157 PLHTL

-172 AKFLPIDV
+172 AKFLPIEIEI
-180 KVPLIA
+180 PLIG
-186 KEGFDNNLY
+186 KEGFAADLCEFRY
-195 HYEYATEKKK
+195 KEPGKDWET
-205 KKRNF
+205 
-210 WSLLLVD
+210 L
-217 DYDYNWQ
+217 
-224 PLPAKFQQKQ
+224 KQ
-234 SIEVSA
+234 SQYSRHSWYDFPHTVYTSA
-240 EDVLGSKAR
+240 SKIFGTK
-249 AEEMIGKP
+249 AESMIGKT
-257 IYFRVV
+257 IDFQIV
-263 SYDKDTGLVCSSSEV
+263 SRDKDNGNVCSTSNIIS
-278 LPLTVTQAAPFIT
+278 LTITKSAPFIGVID
-291 IKNIQ
+291 IKN
-296 SPLCNS
+296 PLCYS
-302 NETTATVTIQLSRKL
+302 NEPTATFTVKLGRKL
-317 LGSLEQYRK
+317 LGDLQKYKTDK
-326 NKGAY
+326 NNY
-331 LGEVFEKLSFSEK
+331 LGETLKITIQRK
-344 DVQILGKSSIG
+344 DSSRAERPE
-355 VNGLPEDLTEYFL
+355 NLPEEESKTTEYFL
-368 QHDRIDNVVLTTATV
+368 QHDRIENLVLHTASV
-383 TTNYQIDIMGY
+383 TTDYTIKLKGNL
-394 FYYLNKNGERKDIQL
+394 YYLNSEGKRASIPL
-409 YTDDAQHKG
+409 YSDHYMHSYP
-418 IFTITVPQPL
+418 FTITVPKPL
-428 TAKAFPI
+428 TASTFPT
-435 DNRCFGDTQGK
+435 DNKCFGDTKGK

-496 MTSDNPLVVT
+496 MASDNPLVVN

-527 TGFGR
+527 TGSGR

-565 SYSKRDLLSADN
+565 SYFKRDLLSVDN

-601 YNCAIMKEIT
+601 YDCAIMKEIT

-618 TASITATTTIGC
+618 TASISATTTISC

-638 NHYELYSNGVLSA
+638 NHYELYNNGVLSA

-685 KGTYQLVVTDKN
+685 KGTYQLFVTDEN
-697 DNEATA
+697 DDEVIA

-708 EPPRLMLSV
+708 EPPQLMLSV
-717 TKSEMTCSAPN
+717 TKSEMTCSVPN

-740 PPYTYLWNTGYSGA
+740 PPYTYLWNTGHSGA
-754 YITGLS
+754 HITGLS

-791 NAIITP
+791 NAIINP

-841 INGLKAGKYKAVFCD
+841 INGLKAGKYKAVFRD

-892 FDLSSAFPSATF
+892 FDLSTAFPSATF
-904 RWTNSTGSLLSTEPT
+904 RWTDSTGTLLSTEPT
-919 FAVSAKGIY
+919 FAVSTKGIY

-940 ATTFEVLQSDK
+940 STTFEVLQSDK

-1009 IGLKGLLDGCEKTIY
+1009 IGLKGFLDGCEKTIY

-1029 EKDRLGIGKENSS
+1029 EKDRLGIGKENSF

-1114 EAGGDVMVQ
+1114 EAGGDIMVQ
-1123 KMIVH
+1123 KMIVNH